1 MRFSFLSLLLLCSCK
16 HIGLLFE
23 PPHTLRAVVEGV
35 INDKNIHCE
44 KTLTLDHG
52 KWEVMCRIS
61 DDIDVRYRTFKL
73 QNNQTK
79 LEIIVNKQ
87 KGGTQKII
95 AAPVL
100 IIAEGKMAALASV
113 SKKSRL
119 DIRAETLR

>member
-1 MRFSFLSLLLLCSCK
+1 MRFSLFLLPFLCSCK

-23 PPHTLRAVVEGV
+23 PPHTLKAVVEGV

-61 DDIDVRYRTFKL
+61 DEIDVRYRTLKL

-79 LEIIVNKQ
+79 LEIVIDKQ
-87 KGGTQKII
+87 KGL
-95 AAPVL
+95 L
-100 IIAEGKMAALASV
+100 ICG
-113 SKKSRL
+113 
-119 DIRAETLR
+119 